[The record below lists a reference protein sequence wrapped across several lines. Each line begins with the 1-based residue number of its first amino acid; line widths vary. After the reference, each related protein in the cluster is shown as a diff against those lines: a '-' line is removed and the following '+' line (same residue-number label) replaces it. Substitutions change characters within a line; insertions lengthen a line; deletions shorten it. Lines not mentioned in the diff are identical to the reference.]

1 MQSVNVSVKQS
12 NVQAETYKRG
22 IDGATWYLGSPKELE
37 SYKSGDFCFDDD
49 NLDIYRCEKGEWVL
63 LCNLNNLHLIYELC
77 EKYEKMFQELVDNAK
92 KHPSYREWWFGT
104 REEYNSL
111 TNDERNEKLIYFI
124 EEGT

>member
-22 IDGATWYLGSPKELE
+22 IDGATWYLGSPEELE

-92 KHPSYREWWFGT
+92 EHPSYREWWFGT

-111 TNDERNEKLIYFI
+111 TKDERNEKLIYFI

>member
-22 IDGATWYLGSPKELE
+22 IDGATWYLGSPEELE

-49 NLDIYRCEKGEWVL
+49 NLDIYRCEKGEWIL

-92 KHPSYREWWFGT
+92 EHPSYREWWFGT
-104 REEYNSL
+104 REKFNSL

>member
-22 IDGATWYLGSPKELE
+22 IDGATWYLGSPEELE
-37 SYKSGDFCFDDD
+37 SYKSGDFCFDDN

-77 EKYEKMFQELVDNAK
+77 DKYEKMFQELVENAK
-92 KHPSYREWWFGT
+92 QHPSYREWWFGT